1 MKCWHDWL
9 LLKLSSEGVFINNQL
24 RLYFME
30 RTDFFGP
37 SKGQEAY
44 EIIFF
49 WFLMEDSI
57 LKIFGSID
65 VKITPDFLE
74 ENKKQGN
81 LSRNR
86 LSSFF
91 PLLRKNDDLAL

>member
-1 MKCWHDWL
+1 MRSIQQPHI
-9 LLKLSSEGVFINNQL
+9 KLDIMESRID
-24 RLYFME
+24 YFN
-30 RTDFFGP
+30 
-37 SKGQEAY
+37 
-44 EIIFF
+44 IIHPP
-49 WFLMEDSI
+49 
-57 LKIFGSID
+57 KIAQ
-65 VKITPDFLE
+65 E